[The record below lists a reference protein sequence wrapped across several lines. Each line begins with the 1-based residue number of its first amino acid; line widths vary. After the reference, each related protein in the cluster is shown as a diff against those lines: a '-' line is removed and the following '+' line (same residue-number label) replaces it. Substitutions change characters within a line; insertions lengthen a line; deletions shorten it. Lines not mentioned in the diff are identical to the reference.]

1 MCTNHQTQQQCKQAS
16 AAANLL
22 DTRISIVRY
31 VEIASLESICGSPYS
46 PKTQLR
52 GKRNNRLLRESM
64 SLRSSRARSTDPSW
78 SLESASDRAT
88 FFFFPY

>member
-1 MCTNHQTQQQCKQAS
+1 
-16 AAANLL
+16 
-22 DTRISIVRY
+22 
-31 VEIASLESICGSPYS
+31 
-46 PKTQLR
+46 LR